1 MRALLVHNP
10 TAGIKD
16 HEKDGIIDALR
27 LTDFK
32 VDYVSTKDDDVKDAL
47 KGARDIVI
55 VAGGDGTVGYVFTHL
70 ADRSVPIGVLPLGSA
85 NNIARSLGIAGTP
98 QELAEQWRLDDVRP
112 FNLMAVHGLKKDYL
126 CAEGFG
132 IGIMPALIK
141 RRANQRKDDGAED
154 MRRGRDALSELIGA
168 AEPLDVEVKVDGKP
182 LQGDLLGVEVLSIPF
197 TGPAL
202 PLAHDADPSDKLLDT
217 IGIPSKKAKALAEWI
232 EAPQDE
238 VPPVISRQGKKIEIR
253 WRDSESRIDDE
264 IAKVDSDW
272 QQVTISCHVK
282 PLRILVP
289 RQHPAVRKSG
299 EADNESANR
308 HHS

>member
-98 QELAEQWRLDDVRP
+98 QELAEQWRLDDIRP
-112 FNLMAVHGLKKDYL
+112 FHLRAWLQEGL
-126 CAEGFG
+126 FV
-132 IGIMPALIK
+132 
-141 RRANQRKDDGAED
+141 
-154 MRRGRDALSELIGA
+154 RRGVRNWHHA
-168 AEPLDVEVKVDGKP
+168 
-182 LQGDLLGVEVLSIPF
+182 
-197 TGPAL
+197 GPHKTACQ
-202 PLAHDADPSDKLLDT
+202 
-217 IGIPSKKAKALAEWI
+217 SKE
-232 EAPQDE
+232 
-238 VPPVISRQGKKIEIR
+238 R
-253 WRDSESRIDDE
+253 
-264 IAKVDSDW
+264 
-272 QQVTISCHVK
+272 
-282 PLRILVP
+282 
-289 RQHPAVRKSG
+289 
-299 EADNESANR
+299 
-308 HHS
+308 